1 MWDSHTFK
9 ADEIVHVFYLQRFK
23 YRFCRYSHL
32 DTISI
37 ALFRFIP
44 FIIVRPIDTFEYHLP
59 VINTVCQCLTQQRTQ
74 LQIVYW
80 ASFHRL
86 QIQDLIHVLP
96 VNNNGKPFFK
106 IMSSQM
112 RVDRPFPSMNGCATF
127 ISTYFA
133 MISSNVVSG
142 IFSITGS
149 IASKYKQLAKRKFP
163 FDMLSLRTFP
173 AESYNPSKDSDVCH
187 ISPSRFPPQYDLY
200 RRYQT
205 GRELLQGSI
214 CLFLSYSCS
223 FYFDID
229 ILTAVRARES

>member
-96 VNNNGKPFFK
+96 VNNNGKPFFQDHVK
-106 IMSSQM
+106 PNAGRSPVPFHE
-112 RVDRPFPSMNGCATF
+112 RVRHVHFHVF
-127 ISTYFA
+127 
-133 MISSNVVSG
+133 
-142 IFSITGS
+142 
-149 IASKYKQLAKRKFP
+149 R
-163 FDMLSLRTFP
+163 
-173 AESYNPSKDSDVCH
+173 
-187 ISPSRFPPQYDLY
+187 YDLVKCSC
-200 RRYQT
+200 RH
-205 GRELLQGSI
+205 LLYHG
-214 CLFLSYSCS
+214 
-223 FYFDID
+223 
-229 ILTAVRARES
+229 